1 MKELTKMTIYN
12 DEYEIEIN
20 RYLTYAQIQQICNA
34 VRQFETWSERQKNI
48 DLLLL
53 YHATDMT
60 QEEIESYSDEEL
72 LQSGL
77 INMVK
82 ETVKNYEDI
91 YVAIDYTESISKAV
105 TKVARE
111 MTKVLKSPD
120 MKKKIDEVA
129 KKVANGVHSK

>member
-77 INMVK
+77 IDMVK

-129 KKVANGVHSK
+129 KKVANGVHGK

>member
-77 INMVK
+77 IDMVK

-129 KKVANGVHSK
+129 KKVVNGVHSK

>member
-53 YHATDMT
+53 YHATNMT
-60 QEEIESYSDEEL
+60 QEEIESYSDEDL

-77 INMVK
+77 IDMVK

-129 KKVANGVHSK
+129 KKVANGVHGK

>member
-1 MKELTKMTIYN
+1 MKELTKMTVYN

-60 QEEIESYSDEEL
+60 QEEIENYSDEEL

-77 INMVK
+77 IDMVK

-91 YVAIDYTESISKAV
+91 YDAIAYTESISKAV

-129 KKVANGVHSK
+129 KKVVNGVHSK

>member
-60 QEEIESYSDEEL
+60 QEEIESCSDEEL

-77 INMVK
+77 IDMVK

-129 KKVANGVHSK
+129 KKVANGIHGK

>member
-60 QEEIESYSDEEL
+60 QEEIENYSDEEL

-77 INMVK
+77 IDMVK

-91 YVAIDYTESISKAV
+91 YVAIDYTESISKAI

-111 MTKVLKSPD
+111 MTKILKSPD

-129 KKVANGVHSK
+129 KKVANGVHGK

>member
-1 MKELTKMTIYN
+1 MKELTKMTVYN

-77 INMVK
+77 IDMVK

-91 YVAIDYTESISKAV
+91 YDAITYTESISKAV

-129 KKVANGVHSK
+129 KKVVNGVHSK

>member
-60 QEEIESYSDEEL
+60 QEEIENYSDEEL

-77 INMVK
+77 IDMVK

-129 KKVANGVHSK
+129 KKVANGVHGK

>member
-77 INMVK
+77 IDMVK

-129 KKVANGVHSK
+129 KKVTNGVHSK

>member
-77 INMVK
+77 IDMVK

-91 YVAIDYTESISKAV
+91 YVAIDYTESISKAI

-129 KKVANGVHSK
+129 KKVANGVHGK

>member
-1 MKELTKMTIYN
+1 MDLKKITIYN

-60 QEEIESYSDEEL
+60 QEEIESHSDEEL

-77 INMVK
+77 IDTVK
-82 ETVKNYEDI
+82 EAVKNYDDI
-91 YVAIDYTESISKAV
+91 YDAIDYTESISKAV

-111 MTKVLKSPD
+111 VTKVLKSPD
-120 MKKKIDEVA
+120 MKKKIDELA
-129 KKVANGVHSK
+129 KKVANGTHSK

>member
-77 INMVK
+77 IDMVK

-91 YVAIDYTESISKAV
+91 YDAIAYTESISKAV
-105 TKVARE
+105 TKVVRE
-111 MTKVLKSPD
+111 MNKVLKSPD

-129 KKVANGVHSK
+129 KKVVNGVHSK

>member
-1 MKELTKMTIYN
+1 MKELTKMTVYN

-34 VRQFETWSERQKNI
+34 VRQFEIWSERQKNI

-77 INMVK
+77 IDMVK

-91 YVAIDYTESISKAV
+91 YDAIAYTESISKAV
-105 TKVARE
+105 TKVVRE
-111 MTKVLKSPD
+111 MNKVLKSPD

-129 KKVANGVHSK
+129 KKVVNGVHSK

>member
-91 YVAIDYTESISKAV
+91 YVAIDYTESS
-105 TKVARE
+105 
-111 MTKVLKSPD
+111 S
-120 MKKKIDEVA
+120 
-129 KKVANGVHSK
+129 

>member
-1 MKELTKMTIYN
+1 MDLKKITIYN

-20 RYLTYAQIQQICNA
+20 RYLTYAQVQQICNA

-60 QEEIESYSDEEL
+60 QEEIESHSDEEL

-77 INMVK
+77 IDTVK
-82 ETVKNYEDI
+82 EAVKNYDDI
-91 YVAIDYTESISKAV
+91 YDAIDYTESISKAV

-111 MTKVLKSPD
+111 VTKVLKSPD
-120 MKKKIDEVA
+120 MKKKIDELA
-129 KKVANGVHSK
+129 KKVANGTHSK

>member
-77 INMVK
+77 IDMVK

-111 MTKVLKSPD
+111 MTKILKSPD

-129 KKVANGVHSK
+129 KKVANGIHGK

>member
-1 MKELTKMTIYN
+1 MKKLTKMTVYN

-34 VRQFETWSERQKNI
+34 VRQFEIWSERQKNI

-77 INMVK
+77 IDMVK

-91 YVAIDYTESISKAV
+91 YDAIAYTESISKAV
-105 TKVARE
+105 TKVVRE
-111 MTKVLKSPD
+111 MNKVLKSPD

-129 KKVANGVHSK
+129 KKVVNGVHSK

>member
-60 QEEIESYSDEEL
+60 QEEIESYSDEDL

-77 INMVK
+77 IDMVK

-129 KKVANGVHSK
+129 KKVANGVHGK

>member
-1 MKELTKMTIYN
+1 MKELTKMAIYN

-77 INMVK
+77 IDMVK

-91 YVAIDYTESISKAV
+91 YDAIAYTESISKAV
-105 TKVARE
+105 TKVVRE
-111 MTKVLKSPD
+111 MNKVLKSPD

-129 KKVANGVHSK
+129 KKVVNGVHSK